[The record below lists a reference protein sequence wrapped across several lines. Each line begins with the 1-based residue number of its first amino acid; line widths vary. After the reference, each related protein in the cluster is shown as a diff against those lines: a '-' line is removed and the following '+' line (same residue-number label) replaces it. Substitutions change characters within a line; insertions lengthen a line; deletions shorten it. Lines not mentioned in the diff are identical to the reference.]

1 MVNTSNPFQVHRF
14 LSTVAVVLAVAAFGH
29 RSSAQTLTSSL
40 FERYLE
46 TLREQASIPGMSAVI
61 VQNGV
66 IVWQQ
71 GFGLA
76 NIESGQRAEPHT
88 PYLIGDVSQTIGATL
103 LLRKCIDQGSA
114 TINDMVAEWVPGFD
128 EPSTRL
134 GHLVAHI
141 TPDGAYKYDRARF
154 AALTPVIEA
163 CSKSPYRKLLDE
175 EIFGRFGMVDSAPGT
190 AMATPTAED
199 RELFDADR
207 LDDHA
212 AVLRR
217 VATPYSVDSS
227 GRAAPTTLAP
237 TGVDASF
244 GIVSSVRDLA
254 YFDAALSDSG
264 NLLLEPGNRDASWTR
279 AAPQSPAGL
288 GWLVQDYNGSQV
300 VWQFG
305 VIDDAFSSLIVKLP
319 SRRLTFVLLANSD
332 KLSTPFA
339 LENGDVTA
347 SVFARL
353 FLRIYFP

>member
-1 MVNTSNPFQVHRF
+1 M
-14 LSTVAVVLAVAAFGH
+14 LAVASFGH
-29 RSSAQTLTSSL
+29 RASAQTLTSSL

-46 TLREQASIPGMSAVI
+46 TLREQAGIPGMSAAV

-71 GFGLA
+71 GFG
-76 NIESGQRAEPHT
+76 RADVETNEPAQPHT
-88 PYLIGDVSQTIGATL
+88 PYLIGEVSQTIGATL
-103 LLRKCIDQGSA
+103 LLRKCIDQNSA
-114 TINDMVAEWVPGFD
+114 TINDPVAEWVSGFG
-128 EPSTRL
+128 EASTTL
-134 GHLVAHI
+134 GHLIAHI
-141 TPDGAYKYDRARF
+141 TPGGEFNYDRVRF

-163 CSKSPYRKLLDE
+163 CSKSTYRKLLDD
-175 EIFGRFGMVDSAPGT
+175 EIFVRFGMVDSAPGT
-190 AMATPTAED
+190 AMATPTAAD

-217 VATPYSVDSS
+217 VASPYKVDSR
-227 GRAAPTTLAP
+227 GRAERTALAP
-237 TGVDASF
+237 TAVDASY

-254 YFDAALSDSG
+254 YFDHALSDSR
-264 NLLLEPGNRDASWTR
+264 NLLLEPGNRDAAWTR
-279 AAPQSPAGL
+279 AAPQFPTGL
-288 GWLVQDYNGSQV
+288 GWFVQDYNGTQV

-305 VIDDAFSSLIVKLP
+305 VVADAYSSLIVKLP

-332 KLSTPFA
+332 KLNTPFA
-339 LENGDVTA
+339 LEDGDVTA